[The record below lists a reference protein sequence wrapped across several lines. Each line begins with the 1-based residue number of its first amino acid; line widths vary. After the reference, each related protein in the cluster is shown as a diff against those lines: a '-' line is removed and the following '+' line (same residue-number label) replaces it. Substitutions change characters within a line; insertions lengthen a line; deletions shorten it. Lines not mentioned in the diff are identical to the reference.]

1 MSERLTSSNAAA
13 VGHVGRPA
21 DIFSNVVTQVM
32 GDHPAPPRRFTR
44 ADAEVHGATP
54 PAKRWF
60 TQTCLQI
67 LSTRTPEY
75 GFTNVILPDV
85 FPDDISYNSVGST
98 RFATDV
104 IVVDSGD
111 DQRVSRWDQPIM
123 EFDVAYGVRT
133 MEQLTHLI
141 TFFRAMRGRFYAF
154 NYRDH
159 VDYTSSVA
167 SAYEARVAPPVKS
180 SDQLIAIG
188 DGVKYQFQ
196 LTKTY
201 ASSTQ
206 SQVRTISRP
215 EPGTVLVEVDGALS
229 SLWTVDT
236 DSGFVTFTTPLSET
250 FTHPLTL
257 GALSSGSGTISGNV
271 GDFNAYKPFVGRGI
285 IISGFTTNVNNV
297 PIDKGAILAAVS
309 SDGSAMT
316 VNYPL
321 NYGTHPEASTN
332 VRLDVHP
339 APPVNAVI
347 KAGFQFFVP
356 CRFDTDIL
364 PVTLEDYGI
373 GSSNS
378 VKLIEV
384 RQSAF

>member
-1 MSERLTSSNAAA
+1 
-13 VGHVGRPA
+13 
-21 DIFSNVVTQVM
+21 
-32 GDHPAPPRRFTR
+32 
-44 ADAEVHGATP
+44 
-54 PAKRWF
+54 
-60 TQTCLQI
+60 
-67 LSTRTPEY
+67 
-75 GFTNVILPDV
+75 
-85 FPDDISYNSVGST
+85 
-98 RFATDV
+98 
-104 IVVDSGD
+104 
-111 DQRVSRWDQPIM
+111 
-123 EFDVAYGVRT
+123 
-133 MEQLTHLI
+133 MEQLTRLI

-159 VDYTSSVA
+159 VDYTSSA
-167 SAYEARVAPPVKS
+167 AIAYEARSAPPIKS
-180 SDQLIAIG
+180 SDQLIGVG
-188 DGVKYQFQ
+188 DGVTYQFQ
-196 LTKTY
+196 LTKSY

-206 SQVRTISRP
+206 AQVRTISRP
-215 EPGTVLVEVDGALS
+215 EPGTVLVEVNGQLS
-229 SLWTVDT
+229 NLWTVDT
-236 DSGFVTFTTPLSET
+236 DSGFVTFSTPLSQT

-257 GALSSGSGTISGNV
+257 GAQTGGSGTISGNAH
-271 GDFNAYKPFVGRGI
+271 DFDAYVPYIGRRI

-297 PIDKGAILAAVS
+297 PIDQGAVLAAVS
-309 SDGSAMT
+309 GDGSAMT

-332 VRLDVHP
+332 VKLDVHP
-339 APPVNAVI
+339 APAVGAVI